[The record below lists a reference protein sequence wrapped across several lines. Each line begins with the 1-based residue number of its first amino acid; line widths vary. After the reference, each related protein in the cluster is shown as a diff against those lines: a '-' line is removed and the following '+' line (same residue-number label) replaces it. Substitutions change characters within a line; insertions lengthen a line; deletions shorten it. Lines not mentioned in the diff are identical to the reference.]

1 MIQAQGGRCRLI
13 HVSSRPARLH
23 SELLSQRRRKRGRGR
38 RRKKRRRKTRKIDGS
53 VVTVLP

>member
-1 MIQAQGGRCRLI
+1 
-13 HVSSRPARLH
+13 VSSRPARLH